1 MEDRR
6 NKKKKDSYDLPMYYD
21 DEELLDKLIMGEL
34 LNFSDIEQ
42 LMERIIK
49 EFKRTFSAPNKNIE
63 IIFREFKGKDFDKII
78 KDISEDKSEDTKDK
92 DLKSKDG
99 EDDEKERT

>member
-1 MEDRR
+1 MEDRK
-6 NKKKKDSYDLPMYYD
+6 NKKKTDFYDLPMHYD

-42 LMERIIK
+42 LMKRSIK
-49 EFKRTFSAPNKNIE
+49 EFKRTFSAPNKDIE
-63 IIFREFKGKDFDKII
+63 IVFREFKGKDFDKVI
-78 KDISEDKSEDTKDK
+78 KDICEDKSEDTKDK

-99 EDDEKERT
+99 DSDEKERT